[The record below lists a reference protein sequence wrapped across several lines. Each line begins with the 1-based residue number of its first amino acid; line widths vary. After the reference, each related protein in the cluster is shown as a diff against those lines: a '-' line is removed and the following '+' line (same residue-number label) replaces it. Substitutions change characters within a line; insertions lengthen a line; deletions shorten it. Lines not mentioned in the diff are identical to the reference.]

1 MRPRGGYCWFVGT
14 ERPSTASTTEAPALH
29 ARAMADLRFI
39 RETMESASAFTTLSG
54 WGLVVIGIA
63 ALTAGAVG
71 GRVVGS
77 TLWLGAWLV
86 AAATSIVV
94 GGASTAIKTR
104 AAGRPLLSG
113 PGRKFAMGFAPN
125 VLAGALLTVVLVRAG
140 ASAALP
146 ALWLSLYGA
155 AMIAGGIFSVRVVPV
170 MGAVFVALGATAAL
184 APATWANA
192 LLIAGFGGLHVGFG
206 IVIARRHG
214 G

>member
-1 MRPRGGYCWFVGT
+1 MAS
-14 ERPSTASTTEAPALH
+14 ERPSTASATEAPALH

-63 ALTAGAVG
+63 ALAAEAVG
-71 GRVVGS
+71 GDAVGS
-77 TLWLGAWLV
+77 PRWLGAWLA
-86 AAATSIVV
+86 AAATSVVV
-94 GGASTAIKTR
+94 GGASTALKTR

-113 PGRKFAMGFAPN
+113 PGRKFAMGFAPT
-125 VLAGALLTVVLVRAG
+125 VLAGAVLTVALVQAG
-140 ASAALP
+140 AGVVLP

-155 AMIAGGIFSVRVVPV
+155 AMVGGGAFSVRVVPV
-170 MGAVFVALGATAAL
+170 MGVAFVALGVIAAL

-192 LLIAGFGGLHVGFG
+192 LLAVGFGGLHVGFG
-206 IVIARRHG
+206 IVIVRRHG

>member
-1 MRPRGGYCWFVGT
+1 
-14 ERPSTASTTEAPALH
+14 
-29 ARAMADLRFI
+29 MADLRFI

-63 ALTAGAVG
+63 ALAAGAVG
-71 GRVVGS
+71 GDAVGS
-77 TLWLGAWLV
+77 PRWLGAWLA
-86 AAATSIVV
+86 AAATSVAV
-94 GGASTAIKTR
+94 GGAFTALKTR

-113 PGRKFAMGFAPN
+113 PGRKFAMGFAPT
-125 VLAGALLTVVLVRAG
+125 VLAGAVLTVALVQAG
-140 ASAALP
+140 AGALLP

-155 AMIAGGIFSVRVVPV
+155 AMIGGGAFSVRVVPV
-170 MGAVFVALGATAAL
+170 MGGAFVALGAIAAL

-192 LLIAGFGGLHVGFG
+192 LLAVGFGGLHVGFG